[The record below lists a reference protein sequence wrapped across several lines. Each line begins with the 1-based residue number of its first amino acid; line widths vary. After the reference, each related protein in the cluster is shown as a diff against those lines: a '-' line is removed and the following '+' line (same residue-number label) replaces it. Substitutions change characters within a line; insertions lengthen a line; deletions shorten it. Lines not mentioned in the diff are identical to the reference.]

1 MNRKM
6 KWYILTM
13 KYYSAFKRNEILK
26 HHESQKATYYII
38 PITGNVQNNQIY
50 RDKR

>member
-26 HHESQKATYYII
+26 HRESQKATYYII
-38 PITGNVQNNQIY
+38 PTIQHTDWRKG
-50 RDKR
+50 